1 MKRALIFLI
10 ITFIAVVAVIGYDF
24 FHKTTSPFQ
33 GFDQPIT
40 LEIDRGASV
49 TAIAR
54 LLHRDKIISNYTYF
68 RLYYR
73 LFHSKKHFQS
83 GEYLFDR
90 PLTMAQVIDKL
101 HEGKVILYKI
111 TVKEGLTLPETAA
124 LLGDQYRINYGEFL
138 AAAGDGRLIRGID
151 LEAKDLEGYLFPDT
165 YFTRKGIAAPE
176 VVRLMVDKFRNNLT
190 SAMVLRARDLGLSI
204 RQVVTLASLIEK
216 ETAAREERF
225 TISSVFHNRL
235 KLGMA
240 LDCDPTIIY
249 ALKRD
254 GRYRDKL
261 GWKDLEYDSPYN
273 TRRYRGLPPGPICSP
288 GIASIQAALYPE
300 TTQYLYF
307 VAKGGGFHYFSATLA
322 EHNAAVRKYIIQHQE
337 D

>member
-1 MKRALIFLI
+1 MKRALIFLT
-10 ITFIAVVAVIGYDF
+10 ITVIAALAVIGYDF
-24 FHKTTSPFQ
+24 FHKTTSPFR
-33 GFDQPIT
+33 GFDRPVT
-40 LEIDRGASV
+40 LEIDKGASV
-49 TAIAR
+49 TRIAR
-54 LLHRDKIISNYTYF
+54 LLHRHKVISNYTYF

-101 HEGKVILYKI
+101 HEGRVILYKI
-111 TVKEGLTLPETAA
+111 TIKEGLTLPETAA
-124 LLGDQYRINYGEFL
+124 LLGEQYRIDYGEFL
-138 AAAGDGRLIRGID
+138 QATGDIRLVKDIDPAAR
-151 LEAKDLEGYLFPDT
+151 DLEGYLFPDT
-165 YFTRKGIAAPE
+165 FHTRKDISAPE
-176 VVRLMVDKFRNNLT
+176 LVRLLVDKFRNNLT
-190 SAMVLRARDLGLSI
+190 PDMVARARGLGLSI
-204 RQVVTLASLIEK
+204 RQAVTLASLIEK

-288 GIASIQAALYPE
+288 GIASIQAALNPE
-300 TTQYLYF
+300 TTPYLYF
-307 VAKGGGFHYFSATLA
+307 VARGGGFHYFSTTLA
-322 EHNAAVRKYIIQHQE
+322 EHNAAVRKYIILHQK